1 MKLFTNNDER
11 FLSFAIDEANKSE
24 LRAKIGCIAVVSGKI
39 VARGYNTYQ
48 THSKDGLIHHVCS
61 CHAEVSVLRKCLKQN
76 IRGKINLYIIR
87 VTNNGDLACSAPCLQ
102 CTKIMKKFNIKFIT
116 YIAKNG
122 DTVKERFHEYD
133 TCYRTSGEVA
143 LINNRVK
150 CF

>member
-1 MKLFTNNDER
+1 MKLFTNNDAR

-48 THSKDGLIHHVCS
+48 THSKDGLIHHTCS
-61 CHAEVSVLRKCLKQN
+61 SHAEVSVLRKCLKQD
-76 IRGKINLYIIR
+76 IRGKINLYIMR
-87 VTNNGDLACSAPCLQ
+87 VTHNGDFACSAPCLQ

-116 YIAKNG
+116 YIAENG
-122 DTVKERFHEYD
+122 DTVKKKFSDY
-133 TCYRTSGEVA
+133 TTNYRTSGEIA
-143 LINNRVK
+143 ILNNRVK